1 MRKKLLVPL
10 LVIAFVFGSIVS
22 GHANSTY
29 FGNVGMTYPAAMGTQ
44 IYSCTLCHAASGPPN
59 LNPYGNDF
67 AAAGHNFQTIES
79 KDSDGDGFN
88 NITEIN
94 AGTFPG
100 DATSHPAPAT
110 PPPAPTPAPIPTP
123 IPTPMGMQ
131 MPSGKFMFPYPA
143 VSSPVMSSDPAQA
156 MPIGVGP
163 VAQGGNSLTLQVNL
177 GQFLSPMDVYA
188 GWGISTDPDKLYFLN
203 SNYSIQTFTFSEV
216 IQALSSGTLPAG
228 VGPWKSAVMEPVNET
243 LVNGLP
249 VSQLGPGTYTLF
261 LLTTPAGSPAN
272 FYIWRTSF
280 DVAGMD
286 GTALYAQ
293 NCSGCHGNIA
303 TSTKLGRSSS
313 AIQSAITSNAG
324 GSMGSLNYLATAQI
338 DAIADALIAVI
349 PPVPMP
355 SVRKS
360 YSYPATDFPVVDPDP
375 SKTRPIGVGP
385 VSLGGDT
392 VDLQFSLG
400 RFISPVDIYFAL
412 GVPTDANNLYIIKK
426 DSTIQVYPKQN
437 LLAAAFFGALPSAVM
452 SGGIQP
458 WKTGVE
464 GPIDEHLFSAPISQI
479 APGVY
484 SLYVMVT
491 VANDPSTYYAWETQ
505 FGGSYAPD
513 GATLYG
519 QNCAGCHGPL
529 ATSTK
534 IGRTATQIQTAINTM
549 SAMSGLSSL
558 TSAQVQAIAGVLA
571 AQTPPPPP
579 PVPTTT
585 DGPTLYGQ
593 YCASCHGALAS
604 SAKAGRTAAQ
614 ISAAINTV
622 GAMSGLP
629 SLTTAQVEAIATALG
644 QQTPP
649 PPTTTDG
656 PTLYGQYC
664 ASCHGALASSTKAGR
679 TATQISAA
687 IANPSYPMGSLSSL
701 TSAQVQAIATAL
713 ASQSPSPTPVPS
725 GHPSNWRS
733 THGDYVEKNGTVSCT
748 SCHGADLRGGSGPS
762 CYSCH
767 GKRW

>member
-1 MRKKLLVPL
+1 
-10 LVIAFVFGSIVS
+10 
-22 GHANSTY
+22 
-29 FGNVGMTYPAAMGTQ
+29 
-44 IYSCTLCHAASGPPN
+44 
-59 LNPYGNDF
+59 
-67 AAAGHNFQTIES
+67 
-79 KDSDGDGFN
+79 
-88 NITEIN
+88 
-94 AGTFPG
+94 
-100 DATSHPAPAT
+100 
-110 PPPAPTPAPIPTP
+110 
-123 IPTPMGMQ
+123 
-131 MPSGKFMFPYPA
+131 
-143 VSSPVMSSDPAQA
+143 MSSDPAQA

-163 VAQGGNSLTLQVNL
+163 VAQGGNSLTLQMNL

-203 SNYSIQTFTFSEV
+203 SNYSIQAFAFSEV

-228 VGPWKSAVMEPVNET
+228 VGPWKSAVMEPINET
-243 LVNGLP
+243 LANGLP
-249 VSQLGPGTYTLF
+249 VSQLGPGTYTFF

-280 DVAGMD
+280 DVAGLD

-313 AIQSAITSNAG
+313 AIQSAIASNAG

-338 DAIADALIAVI
+338 DAIADALIAEI
-349 PPVPMP
+349 PPAPMP
-355 SVRKS
+355 LVKKS
-360 YSYPATDFPVVDPDP
+360 YSYPSTDFPVVDPDP
-375 SKTRPIGVGP
+375 AKTRPIGVGP
-385 VSLGGDT
+385 VSHGGDT
-392 VDLQFSLG
+392 VDLQFTLG

-412 GVPTDANNLYIIKK
+412 GVPTDANNLYIVKA

-437 LLAAAFFGALPSAVM
+437 LLTAAFFGALPSAVM

-464 GPIDEHLFSAPISQI
+464 GPIDEHLFSAPISRI

-491 VANDPSTYYAWETQ
+491 VANDPSTYYVWETQ

-513 GATLYG
+513 GASLYT

-529 ATSTK
+529 ATSAK

-549 SAMSGLSSL
+549 SAMSGLNSL

-571 AQTPPPPP
+571 VQTT
-579 PVPTTT
+579 PT
-585 DGPTLYGQ
+585 P
-593 YCASCHGALAS
+593 
-604 SAKAGRTAAQ
+604 
-614 ISAAINTV
+614 
-622 GAMSGLP
+622 
-629 SLTTAQVEAIATALG
+629 
-644 QQTPP
+644 PP

-656 PTLYGQYC
+656 ATLYTQNC
-664 ASCHGALASSTKAGR
+664 SSCHGALASSTKAGR
-679 TATQISAA
+679 TAAQISAA

-701 TSAQVQAIATAL
+701 TAAQVQAIATAL
-713 ASQSPSPTPVPS
+713 ASQTPSPTPAPS

-733 THGDYVEKNGTVSCT
+733 IHGDYVDKNGTVSCT

-762 CYSCH
+762 CYTCH